1 MRKIYHFKVNLIIEQ
16 GNTYAKVAVYDEK
29 QSMKAYLMFKEF
41 NKGSLQSLF
50 ETYPLK
56 NGIYCTVTDVDE
68 ELVAELRNHLSCFI
82 FLDEKVRVPVTVK
95 YKTPHTLGKD
105 RLAAVVGAHSLQPD
119 RNLLIIDAGT
129 CITYEWVEAGGVYR
143 GGNISPGMTTRFK
156 ALNHYTR
163 KLPLIE
169 ETDEVPVF
177 GTCTEEAI
185 RAGVVN
191 GIAFEMDGYIDRWKQ
206 KYGDVFVFLTGGHA
220 FYFESRLKNPIFA
233 DSNLVLIGLNRILE
247 YNVEN

>member
-1 MRKIYHFKVNLIIEQ
+1 MNLIIEQ

-68 ELVAELRNHLSCFI
+68 ELVAELRNRLSCFI

-143 GGNISPGMTTRFK
+143 GGNISPAASGKRSPSSS
-156 ALNHYTR
+156 R
-163 KLPLIE
+163 PRR
-169 ETDEVPVF
+169 
-177 GTCTEEAI
+177 TEC
-185 RAGVVN
+185 
-191 GIAFEMDGYIDRWKQ
+191 
-206 KYGDVFVFLTGGHA
+206 
-220 FYFESRLKNPIFA
+220 P
-233 DSNLVLIGLNRILE
+233 
-247 YNVEN
+247 